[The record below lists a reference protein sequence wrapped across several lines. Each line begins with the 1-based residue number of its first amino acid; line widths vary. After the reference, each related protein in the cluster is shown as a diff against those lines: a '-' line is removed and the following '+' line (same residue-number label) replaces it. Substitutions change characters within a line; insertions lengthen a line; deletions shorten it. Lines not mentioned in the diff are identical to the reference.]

1 VDEGTSGDEGCV
13 HDDGPDTGSDVVE
26 SEDVRLPGF
35 TGWLLGHPLVAI
47 SIGAIGMVALGVML
61 LQSNPASRGMTGDDF
76 GPSRPLRG
84 DVIVVAILCFVMAGV
99 LAALGL
105 AVAVIRHRAS
115 KRRGTSAGAR

>member
-1 VDEGTSGDEGCV
+1 
-13 HDDGPDTGSDVVE
+13 
-26 SEDVRLPGF
+26 
-35 TGWLLGHPLVAI
+35 VAI
-47 SIGAIGMVALGVML
+47 AIGAIGMVALGVML

-99 LAALGL
+99 LAALGV

-115 KRRGTSAGAR
+115 KRRGTSSGAR